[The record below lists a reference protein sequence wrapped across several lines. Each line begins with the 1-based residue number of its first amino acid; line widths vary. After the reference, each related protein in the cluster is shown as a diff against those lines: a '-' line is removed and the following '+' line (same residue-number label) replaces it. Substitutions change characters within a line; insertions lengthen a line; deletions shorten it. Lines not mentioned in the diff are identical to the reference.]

1 MRALLHENVYCLL
14 LDGIFIN
21 QWVKLGAICN
31 CPQIA
36 LSRNIRGTTDQPSV
50 ALKLCKV
57 SCAEDNLLYLIE
69 PK

>member
-36 LSRNIRGTTDQPSV
+36 LSINIRSIT
-50 ALKLCKV
+50 K
-57 SCAEDNLLYLIE
+57 EDNRHCLCQPEAYLE
-69 PK
+69 F